1 MSTGYPPALP
11 ARGRIEVVRYV
22 RSNRIVD
29 LFGRGITVAEEH
41 AHQYVTAFI
50 KVRSRRVIVA
60 TIDGEVIH
68 DGPFP
73 VQRIL
78 R

>member
-1 MSTGYPPALP
+1 M
-11 ARGRIEVVRYV
+11 

-29 LFGRGITVAEEH
+29 LFGRRITVAEEH

-50 KVRSRRVIVA
+50 KVRARTVIVT
-60 TIDGEVIH
+60 TIDGEVIY

-73 VQRIL
+73 VQRML